1 MRVPLPPLV
10 WNFHSMDAP
19 RLHQEER
26 GGEGRG
32 GLLFGRWRWRR
43 RRCCGAAR
51 CCNVTRRCTAFD
63 SCLLPSPLFLRE
75 QEHSL
80 EGGGPNWLTPS
91 SNRTA
96 PRSPPSKF
104 RCRLPPPPRH
114 HPPPSLSA
122 NESADRRVQPFPRP
136 SPLSRWRDGGREGR
150 KRNDHMFT
158 LSRLCRVSAV
168 SECLCDYRSLAV
180 SQALLD

>member
-1 MRVPLPPLV
+1 MPLSRTGAPSLPPSLLP
-10 WNFHSMDAP
+10 SACACRYR
-19 RLHQEER
+19 RLCGTFTRWMHLACIGKER

-32 GLLFGRWRWRR
+32 GLLFGRWRR

-114 HPPPSLSA
+114 HPPPSFPPSLRMNLPTDECS
-122 NESADRRVQPFPRP
+122 PF
-136 SPLSRWRDGGREGR
+136 LALLLYCGGGMEGGREGR
-150 KRNDHMFT
+150 ET
-158 LSRLCRVSAV
+158 TTCSP
-168 SECLCDYRSLAV
+168 YLAY
-180 SQALLD
+180 AE